1 MIKGCEKKII
11 YLKDT
16 KSEYFEEAY
25 FVVKPQAS
33 GEKECD
39 IILEATRIVNGIY
52 DGERKKKNI
61 FAKAIPFFIGFGLS
75 SLLFV
80 VGILI
85 F

>member
-16 KSEYFEEAY
+16 KSEFFEEAY
-25 FVVKPQAS
+25 FVVKPQS
-33 GEKECD
+33 STKKECD
-39 IILEATRIVNGIY
+39 IISEATRIVNGIY
-52 DGERKKKNI
+52 GDEKKKNG
-61 FAKAIPFFIGFGLS
+61 FLSKAVPFLIGFGVS
-75 SLLFV
+75 SVLFI